1 MAKMARMS
9 FTVPPS
15 LRDDLDYVAMR
26 LGVSKSSVLTSM
38 LTSALSDVTRIL
50 HEVPLKPT
58 DRDSLRFRDSS
69 VRLIHDRM
77 RELDEIL
84 KDAEVG
90 DAGIR

>member
-1 MAKMARMS
+1 MTKMVRMS

-38 LTSALSDVTRIL
+38 LSTALSDVVEIL
-50 HEVPLKPT
+50 REVPLKPT
-58 DRDSLRFRDSS
+58 ARDSLRFRDSS
-69 VRLIHDRM
+69 VLRIHDRM
-77 RELDEIL
+77 RELDVIL
-84 KDAEVG
+84 KDAGVG